1 MTEDDAD
8 AKNKPRTVTVL
19 EDLRDINRANDILR
33 NQIRVAKE
41 AKGRAEKRIVPIEAE
56 ARVAISKMRDEEG
69 KKLYSND
76 SSRDAAVEELLNGP
90 DQRSKDYQ
98 EGKKTIDE
106 LDIEINVDKNLIEK
120 NLGEWKVLFAEIEL
134 LTAQLTASAN
144 RAVVDAIGDI

>member
-1 MTEDDAD
+1 MTDDT
-8 AKNKPRTVTVL
+8 KPRTVTVL

-41 AKGRAEKRIVPIEAE
+41 ARGRTEKWIIPIEAE

-76 SSRDAAVEELLNGP
+76 PTRDAAVEELLNGP

-98 EGKKTIDE
+98 EGKKIIDE
-106 LDIEINVDKNLIEK
+106 LDIEINIDKNLIEK
-120 NLGEWKVLFAEIEL
+120 NLGEWKVLEL